1 MSDSIFLL
9 QPDNSLVEVTQAP
22 YALEHDLQQLLDR
35 HPELLPGAQIS
46 PEAPRRWLVVRSEA
60 GVPNEEGGS
69 EWWSLDHLLIDQD
82 GMPTFVE
89 VKRSSD
95 TRVRREVVAQ
105 MLEYAANGTAYWRM
119 ETLRAWFEESE
130 KLAGRDP
137 QATVQDF
144 IGDAVLDADEFW
156 SRVEENLQAGR
167 VRCIFVADAIPAT
180 LRRLVEFLNEHLDTV
195 EVLAVE
201 LPQYVSPD
209 NDLRAV
215 VPRLVGQTERA
226 RAAKGTPARATRQ
239 WDEDTFMAAVGERHG
254 SEDVIV
260 CRAILG
266 WCGTHADRVDWG
278 RGAQMGSMIAVVR
291 GAGADQFP
299 FTAWTTGG
307 VEIGFQHLSHHPP
320 FADESV
326 RRELLQRLNAVPGV
340 QLPLDSFNRRPSV
353 PFQSLRP
360 EESRQQFLS
369 VFEWAITLIREADQ

>member
-9 QPDNSLVEVTQAP
+9 QPDSSLVEVTQAP
-22 YALEHDLQQLLDR
+22 YALEHDLQKLLDR

-46 PEAPRRWLVVRSEA
+46 PEEPRRWLVVRSEA
-60 GVPNEEGGS
+60 GVPNEGGGS
-69 EWWSLDHLLIDQD
+69 EWWSLDHLLVDQD
-82 GMPTFVE
+82 GVPTFVE

-130 KLAGRDP
+130 RLAERDP
-137 QATVQDF
+137 QTTVQDF

-201 LPQYVSPD
+201 LPQYVSAD
-209 NDLRAV
+209 NDFRAV

-226 RAAKGTPARATRQ
+226 RAAKGTPARATHQ
-239 WDEDTFMAAVGERHG
+239 WDEESFMAEVGDRVD
-254 SEDVIV
+254 SEDVAV
-260 CRAILG
+260 CGAILQ
-266 WCGTHADRVDWG
+266 CFREHADRIDWG
-278 RGAQMGSMIAVVR
+278 RGARDGSLIAVVQ
-291 GAGADQFP
+291 GAGVGQVP
-299 FTAWTTGG
+299 FTMWTYGS
-307 VEIGFQHLSHHPP
+307 VEIDFQYLKNHPP
-320 FADESV
+320 FADESL

-340 QLPLDSFNRRPSV
+340 QLPSDSFSRRPSI
-353 PFQSLRP
+353 PLRSLRQD
-360 EESRQQFLS
+360 ERLRQFLS
-369 VFEWAITLIREADQ
+369 VFEWAITLIREADH